1 MFTYACIFIFF
12 FCLVDKSC
20 STLCDPMDCSPPGS
34 SVHGILQAWIL
45 EWVAMTSSRGSSQP
59 RDWTLVFCAA
69 GGFFIVEPPGK
80 TLHIVWVSE
89 WVSEVTKSCPTLCTP
104 WTVAYQAPQFMEF
117 SRWEYWSGLPFPPP
131 WDLPDPGT
139 EPRSPALQ
147 VDTLLSEPPGKAS
160 HCICISNYHNVHF
173 KYLIILYINYA

>member
-1 MFTYACIFIFF
+1 MVKYMSWINEIWYTTHNSISFIYKEHFWISKRKN
-12 FCLVDKSC
+12 KSIKIPIEKLGHQC
-20 STLCDPMDCSPPGS
+20 VC
-34 SVHGILQAWIL
+34 VYIYIH
-45 EWVAMTSSRGSSQP
+45 SRL
-59 RDWTLVFCAA
+59 WLFV
-69 GGFFIVEPPGK
+69 
-80 TLHIVWVSE
+80 
-89 WVSEVTKSCPTLCTP
+89 TP